1 MVASASSSFPMKASI
16 MKVSV
21 LVMTYNHEPFIVQA
35 LDSALMQETDF
46 PYEIIVSEDF
56 STDGT
61 REIVQAY
68 HERFPERIRVIL
80 SERNIANNAVVAR
93 GVEAARG
100 RYVAL
105 LDGDDY
111 WTSSHKLQKQVDF
124 LERHRE
130 CAICFHNVTV
140 VHENGSQEPHLWT
153 PLNHREITTLED
165 LWMGNYIA
173 TCSTMFRKG
182 LFDDFP
188 AWYESFFPI
197 TDWPLH
203 ILNAEHGKI
212 GYINEVMG
220 VYRYHRQG
228 YYSQLTEVEKLATT
242 LRFYRRM
249 NDCLNFKYNGL
260 VRTAISKYFIEWA
273 EEYLRRGDIGAARHA
288 FKLYFT
294 GRPINKY
301 ISVRR
306 MGSVCLRLYFPTAL
320 LRKLAVARSY

>member
-1 MVASASSSFPMKASI
+1 MKASV

-21 LVMTYNHEPFIVQA
+21 LVMTYNHKPFIVQA

-61 REIVQAY
+61 REIVQGY
-68 HERFPERIRVIL
+68 HERFPEKIRLIL
-80 SERNIANNAVVAR
+80 SERNMASNAVVAR
-93 GVEAARG
+93 GVRAARG
-100 RYVAL
+100 EYVAL

-111 WTSSHKLQKQVDF
+111 WISPHKLQKQVDF
-124 LERHRE
+124 LEHHRE

-153 PLNHREITTLED
+153 PLDHREITTLED

-173 TCSTMFRKG
+173 TCSTVFRKG
-182 LFDDFP
+182 LFGNFP

-220 VYRYHRQG
+220 VYRYHSQG
-228 YYSQLTEVEKLATT
+228 YYSHLNQLEKLTATFQ
-242 LRFYRRM
+242 FYRRM
-249 NDCLNFKYNGL
+249 NACLHFKYDGL
-260 VRTAISKYFIEWA
+260 VKTAISKYFIEWA
-273 EEYLRRGDIGAARHA
+273 EEYLHRGDIGAARRS
-288 FKLYFT
+288 FKLSLA

-301 ISVRR
+301 ISLKR
-306 MGSVCLRLYFPTAL
+306 MTALFLRLYLPTT
-320 LRKLAVARSY
+320 AVLKKPSTVRTN